1 MATRTRTKAEPT
13 PKAKP
18 PSPKK
23 ARRVAADP
31 ARPPRN
37 LVKADPIDFRDR
49 AYVPPVRTRPGA
61 ELLLQRDVPVL
72 QQGQTSACTGFALA
86 TVVQWLLGAEGAEG
100 GPAEPVS
107 PFMIYSMA
115 RRYDEFPGATRDTGS
130 SLRGALKGWHK
141 HGVCRR
147 ALWPREPMPKQ
158 VPADPREDWWPDA
171 MRRPLGA
178 YYRIDPRAIADMH
191 VALADV
197 GVLYASAMC
206 HGGWSEG
213 FGVTG
218 GGAPSHWAI
227 PQRALAPSD
236 GGHAFAIL
244 GYTHEGFLI
253 QNSWGPDW
261 GTGGRALLRYE
272 DWSANAMDCW
282 VVQMGVATSLHLKIA
297 ESASLRMPR
306 AGKVEV
312 ATEERLR
319 NHELAPYIVNME
331 NNGRLSDSGDFRTS
345 AGDVEALV
353 GIYLARAREQWKLA
367 PDAPVDIAIYAH
379 GGLTSEADAAKTA
392 ARWIPALY
400 EKHIFPIFFM
410 WETGL
415 LATLGNI
422 VKDLFSGEDPRTRG
436 GLQNWWNARL
446 ERTLARPGTA
456 IWGEMKENGQLI
468 SGARNGGGRVL
479 YDSAMKSQAFQLGRD
494 RVHLIGHSAGGIVH
508 GHLVDLLA
516 GLNWKFHSVN
526 LMAPAATVALFEQK
540 LLPHIQSG
548 AVRQYHQWHLSDPLE
563 SVDSSCRPI
572 LAYGRSLLYL
582 VSESF
587 EGGQRTPILGM
598 QKYLPPALA
607 ARANVSIYTAQS
619 RDTNSTTHGGFD
631 DDEATQASVIRR
643 ILAAGAARS

>member
-1 MATRTRTKAEPT
+1 M
-13 PKAKP
+13 
-18 PSPKK
+18 
-23 ARRVAADP
+23 
-31 ARPPRN
+31 
-37 LVKADPIDFRDR
+37 KADPIDFRDR
-49 AYVPPVRTRPGA
+49 AYAPPVRTRPGGQ
-61 ELLLQRDVPVL
+61 LLPQRALPVL
-72 QQGQTSACTGFALA
+72 QQGNSSACTGFALA
-86 TVVQWLLGAEGAEG
+86 TVVHWLLGAEGG
-100 GPAEPVS
+100 TAEPVS

-115 RRYDEFPGATRDTGS
+115 RRYDEFPGATQDTGS

-147 ALWPREPMPKQ
+147 ALWPREPMPKE
-158 VPADPREDWWPDA
+158 VPEDPRDDWWPDA

-178 YYRIDPRAIADMH
+178 YYRIDPRALADMH

-213 FGVTG
+213 FGLQPAA
-218 GGAPSHWAI
+218 GGAGTRTLWAI
-227 PQRALAPSD
+227 PQRELAPGD
-236 GGHAFAIL
+236 GGHAFVIL
-244 GYTHEGFLI
+244 GYTHEGFII
-253 QNSWGPDW
+253 QNSWGREW
-261 GTGGRALLRYE
+261 GSEGRALLRYE
-272 DWSANAMDCW
+272 DWGANAMDCW
-282 VVQMGVATSLHLKIA
+282 VVQMGVATSQHLKVA

-306 AGKVEV
+306 AGKVEL

-345 AGDVEALV
+345 EGDVQALV

-379 GGLTSEADAAKTA
+379 GGLTSEADAARTA

-400 EKHIFPIFFM
+400 ERHIFPIFFM

-422 VKDLFSGEDPRTRG
+422 VKDLFDGEDTRTRG
-436 GLQNWWNARL
+436 GLQNWWNTRL

-456 IWGEMKENGQLI
+456 IWGEMKENGRLI

-479 YDSAMKSQAFQLGRD
+479 YDSAMKSEAFKPGRD
-494 RVHLIGHSAGGIVH
+494 RIHLIGHSAGGIVH
-508 GHLVDLLA
+508 CHLVDLLA
-516 GLNWKFHSVN
+516 GLKWKFHSVN
-526 LMAPAATVALFEQK
+526 LMAPAATVELFEQK

-548 AVRQYHQWHLSDPLE
+548 AVRQYNQWHLSDPLE
-563 SVDSSCRPI
+563 SADSTCRPI
-572 LAYGRSLLYL
+572 LGYGRSLLYL

-598 QKYLPPALA
+598 QKYLPPGLA
-607 ARANVSIYTAQS
+607 ERANVALHAAQS
-619 RDTNSTTHGGFD
+619 RDTQSATHGGFD

-643 ILAAGAARS
+643 ILAAGAA

>member
-1 MATRTRTKAEPT
+1 MAIGTRTTKANGQ
-13 PKAKP
+13 KP
-18 PSPKK
+18 ATKTV
-23 ARRVAADP
+23 RRAAAQK

-61 ELLLQRDVPVL
+61 ELLPPRDVPVL
-72 QQGQTSACTGFALA
+72 QQGQSSACTGFALA
-86 TVVQWLLGAEGAEG
+86 TVVQWLLGAEGAQG

-206 HGGWSEG
+206 HGGWNEG
-213 FGVTG
+213 FGATG
-218 GGAPSHWAI
+218 GGALSHWAI
-227 PQRALAPSD
+227 PQRALAPGD

-253 QNSWGPDW
+253 QNSWGPEW

-345 AGDVEALV
+345 AGDVEALIGV
-353 GIYLARAREQWKLA
+353 YLARAREQWKLA
-367 PDAPVDIAIYAH
+367 PNAPVDIAIYAH

-422 VKDLFSGEDPRTRG
+422 VKDLFSGEDARMRG

-479 YDSAMKSQAFQLGRD
+479 YDSAMKSQAFQPGRD

-508 GHLVDLLA
+508 CHLADLLA
-516 GLNWKFHSVN
+516 GLNWQFHSVN

-540 LLPHIQSG
+540 LLPHIASG

-563 SVDSSCRPI
+563 SADSTCRPI
-572 LAYGRSLLYL
+572 LGYGRSLLYL

-598 QKYLPPALA
+598 QKDLPPELA
-607 ARANVSIYTAQS
+607 ARANVSIYAAQS

-631 DDEATQASVIRR
+631 DDDATQASVIRR
-643 ILAAGAARS
+643 ILAAGAVPS